1 MSPRSERYDLRCLD
15 GPVDPS
21 RPLALRWRPPAGAV
35 SFEDEV
41 AGQVSADLRRELGA
55 AVVRRTD
62 GVWSYQLAV
71 ALDDLDMGITHVLRG
86 EDLLGST
93 ARQLALMS
101 AVASGR
107 GQPFRAP
114 RYAHVPIVYGPDG
127 RKLSKRHGAPD
138 LETLR
143 RDGAHP
149 EAVVAYLA
157 RSAGLVGDQVRRVRP
172 ASLVEAFDLQ
182 NLRQLPTRLE
192 GTFVER

>member
-1 MSPRSERYDLRCLD
+1 ML
-15 GPVDPS
+15 
-21 RPLALRWRPPAGAV
+21 
-35 SFEDEV
+35 
-41 AGQVSADLRRELGA
+41 
-55 AVVRRTD
+55 RRTD

-101 AVASGR
+101 AVMEAR
-107 GQPFRAP
+107 GLPLSPP

-143 RDGAHP
+143 RDGTHP

-172 ASLVEAFDLQ
+172 AALIEAFDLRR
-182 NLRQLPTRLE
+182 LRQLPTTLGSVSVE
-192 GTFVER
+192 G